1 MEEKMKN
8 IRIMTAKIIT
18 FFAQLNFF
26 STMNKCKNFAKLVIC
41 AFAISGLVACSGGG
55 GGTTATDGGNDPV
68 NITDRVNSNAL
79 NTYTLANLD
88 TTFLNEIEQQ
98 IEDNAADEIT
108 ITISNDSDNKT
119 VTEDVTLNGDNWKT
133 EEINITS
140 LVSSEDG
147 DTELTITITYFNG
160 DDEIG
165 TPTAR
170 VVTIT
175 VDGTPPSILDF
186 TDKGENIPSFLPITN
201 NEGFDFTIT
210 FNESINTDTFTT
222 ENLDIKP
229 DNLDNLVSINV
240 SFNSANTVATI
251 TATTDIPTDQTG
263 NLIISVG
270 KDWTDTAGNEAT
282 TDRTLYTI
290 DVQRPTVLSVES
302 VLNTSTPAIE
312 NDYTVTYTFSEN
324 IEEIANTNFV
334 ITIGTETITPTTIDH
349 SEKTVTFTITTAEN
363 EITISATGFTDNSG
377 NVGTDENRE
386 VNLGA
391 ITVSGGNSTI
401 GDDNITLNAS
411 DNYQFTLVFTNE
423 IPASSLTISD
433 FDNSNAN
440 DNITIVSI
448 TPTTGT
454 TTNFTVEF
462 SITDEDDT
470 AAVDFTIAAGT
481 VGVDLQ
487 TNSEDIVISIDR
499 DPRVLDVT
507 GDEFF
512 LNIQQIGTDNVI
524 SYTFTFSE
532 AINGLSA
539 SDFEIDP
546 ANSGVSATAIS
557 FTNDKTGATV
567 TFTVDANNVDGTFSI
582 ALPDDSYTDQA
593 NNGNRET
600 NAVLPIDIPIDNI
613 APTVTSPA
621 AGDYEV
627 TTQSFNITIEFSE
640 ELRLTAVQDGNI
652 PILMPSDVV
661 ITNVVENPIIT
672 VENSGGK
679 GRVVIKATIDDS
691 GNPPTI
697 TINGSAYSDTLG
709 NTGESDYVLT
719 IPLTS
724 IWLTAGGTDCQN
736 FAFDGG
742 TGSDSNPYQ
751 ISNICQI
758 QNIDDDNITAG
769 GVSYT
774 DLLDKNYIL
783 IADIDAN
790 YTRNWGS
797 GQGFNPV
804 GGNSGGINQYTGTF
818 DGNDYAI
825 HNLYINRPNTT
836 RVGLFGHTAEGSEIK
851 QVAVVHSYIVG
862 DTVVGGI
869 IGQVQGT
876 VRASAVSGSIS
887 GTGNVGGLFGTQNG
901 SGKAKENNISSV
913 SVKTT
918 MNVAGILIG
927 LYIDNVL
934 FTNSLNNNIGVG
946 SVVGNNSVGI
956 VGIQQLSSST
966 FNNNLGLAS
975 INGNSD
981 VGGLIGQQQIMP
993 ATNNNYWNTEVS
1005 GQLIGVGNVDPDPNG
1020 VTGVTSTQ
1028 AITDSE
1034 THLSGLGFGDT
1045 DAWENIDDF
1054 SYPVLKQDNALDAT
1068 EQTIFIAHGLFRLAV
1083 LDVDSTTA
1091 QTETE
1096 HNFLGDDNIQD
1107 DITLTASNFSA
1118 NSPLT
1123 VIDTNLEAINDVS
1136 RVDYFACE
1144 DGDDAATVADTTT
1157 PNATGEIL
1165 TTTTVGKVA
1174 LSVKKTGGNIA
1185 VKRTTDGSGGAHGC
1199 QLELPTAPSA
1209 GDTLTLDATFTK
1221 ATAGETCA
1229 TPDDDGYYRRL
1240 ETDTTTNEE
1249 QQTIYFCSYT
1259 RRFNINFE

>member
-119 VTEDVTLNGDNWKT
+119 VTENVTLNGVNWKT

-186 TDKGENIPSFLPITN
+186 TDKGENIPRFLPITN
-201 NEGFDFTIT
+201 NEGFEFTIT
-210 FNESINTDTFTT
+210 FNESINTSTFTT
-222 ENLDIKP
+222 GNLDIKP

-251 TATTDIPTDQTG
+251 TATTDIPDTQQGDLTITVLKG
-263 NLIISVG
+263 
-270 KDWTDTAGNEAT
+270 WTDTVGNEVT
-282 TDRTLYTI
+282 TERLLYTI
-290 DVQRPTVLSVES
+290 DVQLPTVKTVDNE
-302 VLNTSTPAIE
+302 LNTTTEAE
-312 NDYTVTYTFSEN
+312 NDYTITYTFSETVQT
-324 IEEIANTNFV
+324 IAGGNLTASNFV
-334 ITIGTETITPTTIDH
+334 ITAGSQTINPTNIQQP
-349 SEKTVTFTITTAEN
+349 SGNTVTFTVTSSIN
-363 EITISATGFTDNSG
+363 EITIRATGFTDNSG
-377 NVGTDENRE
+377 NVGIADENRTFT
-386 VNLGA
+386 LGGLSVTSA
-391 ITVSGGNSTI
+391 NSMI
-401 GDDNITLNAS
+401 GDDDITPKGN
-411 DNYQFTLVFTNE
+411 NYTFVLRFTDDVSADEFTIAVFT
-423 IPASSLTISD
+423 TD
-433 FDNSNAN
+433 T
-440 DNITIVSI
+440 NIQIVSI
-448 TPTTGT
+448 TPTTDLK
-454 TTNFTVEF
+454 E
-462 SITDEDDT
+462 
-470 AAVDFTIAAGT
+470 FTIEFKFVDDNNTANANITIDAGKI
-481 VGVDLQ
+481 GNADQ
-487 TNSEDIVISIDR
+487 TNDQPIVISIDR
-499 DPRVLDVT
+499 APRVLSITDSSKT
-507 GDEFF
+507 EFNNSDLTNNKF
-512 LNIQQIGTDNVI
+512 
-524 SYTFTFSE
+524 SYTFSFSE
-532 AINGLSA
+532 AISENSLIA
-539 SDFEIDP
+539 SDFEITP
-546 ANSGVSATAIS
+546 TNSGVSAPSVAFNPDS
-557 FTNDKTGATV
+557 TGATV
-567 TFTVDANNVDGTFSI
+567 TFTVAENTNGEFSI
-582 ALPDDSYTDQA
+582 DLPNGRYTDDG
-593 NNGNRET
+593 NNGNNET
-600 NAVLPIDIPIDNI
+600 IADLPLNITIDNI
-613 APTVTSPA
+613 APSITSPL
-621 AGDYEV
+621 GNYEV
-627 TTQSFNITIEFSE
+627 TTQSFDITLEFSE
-640 ELRLTAVQDGNI
+640 ELDLDNSSLTSSNITPINATIGNI
-652 PILMPSDVV
+652 TID
-661 ITNVVENPIIT
+661 NNGD
-672 VENSGGK
+672 GGK
-679 GRVVIKATIDDS
+679 GTATI
-691 GNPPTI
+691 GITIGTGTEHPTI
-697 TINGSAYSDTLG
+697 TINGSAYSDRLG

-724 IWLTAGGTDCQN
+724 IWLTAGTCEN
-736 FAFDGG
+736 FSFDG
-742 TGSDSNPYQ
+742 TGDGSSGNPYQ
-751 ISNICQI
+751 ISNICQL
-758 QNIDDDNITAG
+758 QNIDADDITAG
-769 GVSYT
+769 GETYT
-774 DLLDKNYIL
+774 NLLTQDYIL
-783 IADIDAN
+783 IADIDAS
-790 YTRNWGS
+790 YTRNWDS
-797 GQGFNPV
+797 GKGFEPIGEDANR
-804 GGNSGGINQYTGTF
+804 YKGTF
-818 DGNDYAI
+818 DGNGYAI
-825 HNLYINRPNTT
+825 HNLYINRPNTD
-836 RVGLFGHTAEGSEIK
+836 RVGLFGHTSKASEIK
-851 QVAVVHSYIVG
+851 HAAVVHSYIVG
-862 DTVVGGI
+862 VSVVGGI
-869 IGQVQGT
+869 IIGYVQGT

-887 GTGNVGGLFGTQNG
+887 GTQNVGGLFGAQNSG
-901 SGKAKENNISSV
+901 GKAKENNISSV

-927 LYIDNVL
+927 QYVDVSEVES
-934 FTNSLNNNIGVG
+934 SLNNNIGVG
-946 SVVGNNSVGI
+946 SVVGNNVVGI
-956 VGIQQLSSST
+956 VGFQQGSAII

-981 VGGLIGQQQIMP
+981 VGGLIGQQSSDPPTM
-993 ATNNNYWNTEVS
+993 NNYWNSEVS
-1005 GQLIGVGNVDPDPNG
+1005 GQAQGVGNVTDHSG
-1020 VTGVTSTQ
+1020 TTGVTSNA
-1028 AITDSE
+1028 AITNSA
-1034 THLSGLGFGDT
+1034 TILSGLGFGND
-1045 DAWENIDDF
+1045 DAWENIDAS
-1054 SYPVLKQDNALDAT
+1054 SYPVLKDNALDAT

-1083 LDVDSTTA
+1083 EDDNIITDQSVSNKVS
-1091 QTETE
+1091 
-1096 HNFLGDDNIQD
+1096 NFLGGDNIQD

-1221 ATAGETCA
+1221 ATAGETCE
-1229 TPDDDGYYRRL
+1229 TPDADGYYRRM
-1240 ETDTTTNEE
+1240 EEDTTTLET
-1249 QQTIYFCSYT
+1249 QPTIYFCSYT
-1259 RRFNINFE
+1259 RRFNITFE